1 MGKEGMKR
9 QVSRVHLP
17 PSGLWN
23 ECLLHSRGL
32 FPSRC

>member
-1 MGKEGMKR
+1 MGEDGMKR

-17 PSGLWN
+17 ADRLWN
-23 ECLLHSRGL
+23 ERLLHSGGL